1 MSNIPYTTAASD
13 FLKKNIVDI
22 ESRGELVD
30 FTATD
35 FATLRSA
42 LLDYIKA
49 VYPFDYQNFTESDFG
64 VMFAELVAYMGS
76 IMSYKADMLAHE
88 GFIKTAKSR
97 HNVKKL
103 LELIGIRL
111 RGPSGGAGSCRAT
124 ANIELTTE
132 SYSIPVQ
139 NRVVSVASPTDG
151 GPVNYT
157 LYTVEGGVLNPPSS
171 DGSIILLS
179 STADNPNAPL
189 VWSNLALVE
198 GALGEDVGTFTELG
212 ALKQV
217 TLQEGPVI
225 ENSIQV
231 LVESTDSEASG
242 VYTEVESLFS
252 ASGADHRVFSVVYDD
267 DYNATVLFGD
277 GTNGAVPPTNA
288 TYRIYY
294 RVGGGERGNAP
305 TSYINTTVQNS
316 TGGVS
321 FVIENVA
328 AITGG
333 ADAET
338 VQRAKVY
345 GPLAFKSQD
354 RLVTLEDY
362 KTFATRFVGPTG
374 STAKAVASTR
384 KGFSSANVID
394 VFVLEKANNLQLQKS
409 SAAFKTSLLEAMN
422 QKKMLT
428 DELVV
433 VDGLVRTVDLSMT
446 VFVDRFFLKKEIEIL
461 QRSSDMVKNYFNVD
475 NREFGERI
483 WLDDI
488 NRAVFNGV
496 QEVKIATIDNLD
508 KDIQLNY
515 NEIIQLN
522 NLVINVSYV

>member
-22 ESRGELVD
+22 DNRGDLID

-35 FATLRSA
+35 FATLREA

-49 VYPFDYQNFTESDFG
+49 VYPLDYQNFTESDFG

-76 IMSYKADMLAHE
+76 VMSYKADMLAHE
-88 GFIKTAKSR
+88 GFIRTAKNR

-111 RGPSGGAGSCRAT
+111 RGPAGGAGSCRAT
-124 ANIELTTE
+124 ANAVLATD
-132 SYSIPVQ
+132 SYTIPIQ
-139 NRVVSVASPTDG
+139 NRVVSVTSPQDG

-157 LYTVEGGVLNPPSS
+157 LYTVEGGVLNPPTS
-171 DGSIILLS
+171 DGSISLLS
-179 STADNPNAPL
+179 STADDTASPK

-198 GALGEDVGTFTELG
+198 GALAEETGNFTDLGT
-212 ALKQV
+212 LKQV
-217 TLQEGPVI
+217 NLLEGPVI
-225 ENSIQV
+225 EGSIQI
-231 LVESTDSEASG
+231 LVESQSNASG

-252 ASGADHRVFSVVYDD
+252 ASSADHKVFSVVYDD

-277 GTNGAVPPTNA
+277 GTNGAVPSTNDV
-288 TYRIYY
+288 YRIYY

-305 TSYINTTVQNS
+305 QSYINTTVLND
-316 TGGVS
+316 TGTVS
-321 FVIENVA
+321 FVIENVM

-333 ADAET
+333 ADAES
-338 VQRAKVY
+338 VDRAKIY

-384 KGFSSANVID
+384 RGFSSANVID
-394 VFVLEKANNLQLQKS
+394 IFVLEKANNLQLQKS
-409 SAAFKTSLLEAMN
+409 SAAFKSALLEAMDK
-422 QKKMLT
+422 KKMLT

-433 VDGLVRTVDLSMT
+433 VDGLVRAVDLSMT
-446 VFVDRFFLKKEIEIL
+446 VFVDRFFFKKEIEIL
-461 QRSSDMVKNYFNVD
+461 EKSAEMVRRYFNVD

-483 WLDDI
+483 WLEDI
-488 NRAVFNGV
+488 NRGVFNGV
-496 QEVKIATIDNLD
+496 DEVKISTIDNLD